1 MTFCNDKTIKKLIL
15 KLHEKYDESISKGKE
30 EVELEHCKEKTNSP
44 SVLPFP
50 RAMTNLRKVSHNRY
64 LFIQIF
70 EDLCIVKRKLNVKK
84 KAL

>member
-1 MTFCNDKTIKKLIL
+1 MTLCNDKTIKKIIL
-15 KLHEKYDESISKGKE
+15 KLREKYDESIFKCKE

-64 LFIQIF
+64 PLIQIF
-70 EDLCIVKRKLNVKK
+70 KDLCIVKIKLNVKK
-84 KAL
+84 KAF

>member
-1 MTFCNDKTIKKLIL
+1 MTLCNDKTIKKLIL
-15 KLHEKYDESISKGKE
+15 KLREKYDESISKGKE

-84 KAL
+84 KSL